1 MPDADTQSLLH
12 ETLRDRFGLSSL
24 RPLQGEIIGRVMDGG
39 DALVVMP
46 TGSGKSLCFQLPA
59 LAMREQSGGEGIGLV
74 FSPLIALMEDQVA
87 ALRARG
93 IKAEFVN
100 STVGKRERL
109 RRYERMARGEYE
121 LFYATPER
129 MEKADFREALDAVPG
144 GVNLLAVD
152 ECHCVTKWGQDLRP
166 AYQKIGR
173 FREELGDPIT
183 IALTA
188 TATKPVREDIRRVL
202 GLGADEMPLFAAPVD
217 RPNLT
222 LRAREVW
229 DDKEKIERVRAIS
242 AELGGTGIVY
252 FTLIKDLEVMA
263 GMLQRA
269 MPRREVEIY
278 HGRLPPR
285 ERRRVYE
292 RFIDATPGDGL
303 LLCATNAFGM
313 GVDKPDLRFIVHAQI
328 PGSIEAYHQEVGRAG
343 RDGEPSVCELLYAQ
357 EDLAIQ
363 QEFIRWQNP
372 GADLL
377 MQAMSAIEARFSED
391 DFDSDDL
398 RVMVIGKGHA
408 HGMGGGI
415 MDYVLIRLAELGA
428 IEPVSIT
435 GEHGGRRY
443 RFLRTLD
450 DDELDPAQIEEK
462 SKRDLVRL
470 LDVVKMTKSPSIP
483 AYVTKYFGL

>member
-1 MPDADTQSLLH
+1 MPDADTQTLLDR
-12 ETLRDRFGLSSL
+12 TLRDRFGFDSL
-24 RPLQGEIIGRVMDGG
+24 RPLQSEIVERVMDGG

-59 LAMREQSGGEGIGLV
+59 LAMREESGGEGIGLV

-87 ALRARG
+87 GLKAKG
-93 IKAEFVN
+93 IRAEFVN
-100 STVGKRERL
+100 STVGKKERKK
-109 RRYERMARGEYE
+109 RYERLANGEYE

-129 MEKADFREALDAVPG
+129 MEKPDFREALEQVPG

-152 ECHCVTKWGQDLRP
+152 ECHCVTKWGHDLRP
-166 AYQKIGR
+166 AYQRIGQ

-202 GLGADEMPLFAAPVD
+202 GMTDEEMPLYAAPVD

-229 DDKEKIERVRAIS
+229 DDKEKIERVKSIS

-263 GMLQRA
+263 GMLKRA
-269 MPRREVEIY
+269 MPRREIEIY

-285 ERRRVYE
+285 ERKRVYE
-292 RFIDATPGDGL
+292 RFIEARPEDNL

-343 RDGEPSVCELLYAQ
+343 RDGEDSVCELLYAQ

-372 GADLL
+372 SADLM
-377 MQAMSAIEARFSED
+377 MQAMSAIEARFTED

-415 MDYVLIRLAELGA
+415 MEYVLIRLAEYGA
-428 IEPVSIT
+428 IEPVSVQ
-435 GEHGGRRY
+435 GEDGGRRY
-443 RFLRTLD
+443 RYLRTLD
-450 DDELDPAQIEEK
+450 DNEVDAAQIEEK
-462 SKRDLVRL
+462 SKRDLMRL

-483 AYVTKYFGL
+483 EYVSAYFGL